1 MHPNACGY
9 RCVRARRRRSV
20 RSSKCRRGSPRR
32 ARRRPGSY
40 DFARD
45 LYFQGI
51 GATGRASGEIKIME
65 PPRRP
70 TVWLAYAAFIE
81 NMRDSIDRR
90 IRAAVPGDAGSIA
103 SALITGKRDAISGPL
118 NDAMYI
124 SSLAHVLSIS
134 GYHMAVV
141 AGGVFFIF
149 SAGFA
154 LVAACAGRRPIL

>member
-1 MHPNACGY
+1 MVVLLGRIHVGAVI
-9 RCVRARRRRSV
+9 RLTDRAGSRWSGSPVPPTEPTRRRLAA
-20 RSSKCRRGSPRR
+20 PL
-32 ARRRPGSY
+32 RPGSY

-51 GATGRASGEIKIME
+51 GATGLAVGEIKITA

-70 TVWLAYAAFIE
+70 SLWLRYAAVIE
-81 NMRDSIDRR
+81 SMRDGIDRR

-103 SALITGKRDAISGPL
+103 SALITGKRDAISKTL

-134 GYHMAVV
+134 G
-141 AGGVFFIF
+141 
-149 SAGFA
+149 
-154 LVAACAGRRPIL
+154 